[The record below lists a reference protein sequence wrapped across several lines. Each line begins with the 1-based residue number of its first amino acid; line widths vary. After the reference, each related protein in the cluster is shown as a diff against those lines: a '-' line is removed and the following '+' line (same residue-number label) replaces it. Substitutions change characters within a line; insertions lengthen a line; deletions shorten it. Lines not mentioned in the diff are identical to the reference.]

1 MNPRIKQWH
10 QTKSYSKNPKVAE
23 RDYQQAM
30 LKIGEGMAMLDSI
43 AKTLNQDFAG
53 RGDIIHGV
61 SASVAGL
68 LEDMKAVTP
77 DVNASIQGE
86 SLNTHRARKYIRLAT
101 TKAPDRRVRREVRLR
116 RRAKK
121 SERRAQ

>member
-10 QTKSYSKNPKVAE
+10 QTKSYSKNPSLAE
-23 RDYQQAM
+23 RDYKLA
-30 LKIGEGMAMLDSI
+30 LSKIGEGMAMLDSI

-61 SASVAGL
+61 SASVSGL

-77 DVNASIQGE
+77 EVNASIQGK

-101 TKAPDRRVRREVRLR
+101 TKTPDRRTRREVRLR

-121 SERRAQ
+121 SERKA